1 MERKNKGLFAKKSKG
16 NVGDIMTT
24 GIMLLAMAYLMIV
37 FMDCIKIL
45 RTREDVSQT
54 IRRYMLVAET
64 KGYLDDDDRLELSEN
79 LADLGISDIDLS
91 GTTTERAGFGN
102 IVSIRVKGMLDG
114 KYEINEARASTAKY

>member
-1 MERKNKGLFAKKSKG
+1 MDRKNKRVFAKKSEG

-37 FMDCIKIL
+37 FMDCIEIL

-54 IRRYMLVAET
+54 IRRYMLIAET
-64 KGYLDDDDRLELSEN
+64 KGYLDDNDRYELTRN
-79 LADLGISDIDLS
+79 LADLGISNIDLS

-102 IVSIRVKGMLDG
+102 IVFIRVSGLLDG